1 MFSLTPQIIEEMRSR
16 MPMILSIN
24 KGVYIAGVML
34 NSTAQRAGLQPGDII
49 IQVNGEDI
57 ETSAD
62 LMKHVQEDETLNL
75 KVLRNGIVF
84 NIVVTPES
92 IE

>member
-1 MFSLTPQIIEEMRSR
+1 
-16 MPMILSIN
+16 
-24 KGVYIAGVML
+24 ML
-34 NSTAQRAGLQPGDII
+34 NSTAQRAGLQPGDVI

-62 LMKHVQEDETLNL
+62 LIKHVQQDETLSL
-75 KVLRNGIVF
+75 KVLRNNGIVF